1 MTVPSI
7 PKLLTESVVYIMLNG
22 MNSESCGLTRRS
34 RAENAEFV
42 IAYVRA
48 LGLSPQPQSRL
59 MRMHRVLTRAGGII
73 SPEDQEFETAL
84 EAERDFQVLAFV
96 FDQAEAHSTDAEFQ
110 RLVKNALK
118 DSLLQNEDRGQS
130 KGRDAQF
137 ELFVAA
143 ICQSA
148 GMLPVSREEPD
159 VTCHVDAIKFGIAA
173 KRIKKVTKLEKHV
186 RKAADQIKKAR
197 LPGIIAIDTCV
208 ALNRDNE
215 RITAQIP
222 DEQFGPLYKQPL
234 KHFMDDFHDNIQDW
248 VRGKG
253 VRGLVIHDQQV
264 RFQPNGEWSLV
275 GMTMCVN
282 TAREN
287 HRHNREFDMFQERYT
302 TGLPNVEHL

>member
-1 MTVPSI
+1 
-7 PKLLTESVVYIMLNG
+7 MLNG
-22 MNSESCGLTRRS
+22 MNSESRGLTRRS

-42 IAYVRA
+42 IASVRA

-59 MRMHRVLTRAGGII
+59 MRMHRALTRACSII
-73 SPEDQEFETAL
+73 PPEDQEFETAL
-84 EAERDFQVLAFV
+84 EAERDFQILVFA
-96 FDQAEAHSTDAEFQ
+96 FDQAKAHSTDAEFK

-118 DSLLQNEDRGQS
+118 DSLLQHEDRAQS

-148 GMLPVSREEPD
+148 KMLPMSREEPD
-159 VTCHVDAIKFGIAA
+159 VTCHVGDIKFGIAA
-173 KRIKKVTKLEKHV
+173 KRIKKDTRLEEHV
-186 RKAADQIKKAR
+186 RKAAGQIKKAQ

-222 DEQFGPLYKQPL
+222 DEQYAALHKQSL
-234 KHFMDDFHDNIQDW
+234 EHFIYDFQDNIQNW
-248 VRGKG
+248 VGGKG

-264 RFQPNGEWSLV
+264 RLQPNDEWSLV
-275 GMTMCVN
+275 GMTMFVN
-282 TAREN
+282 TAAEN
-287 HRHNREFDMFQERYT
+287 HRHNREFDMFREQYT
-302 TGLPNVEHL
+302 TGLPNVEYL